1 VIVAHLDLDAFYAA
15 VEELENPEL
24 RTQPLVVGGDPRGR
38 GVVATANY
46 VARRFGIH
54 SAMSCAE
61 ALRRCPQAVF
71 VRPRHSLYRE
81 YSRSVWDTVRGV
93 VPTVEQT
100 GLDEGYLDVGEVADD
115 FLAARVVAEAVRT
128 AVRAGTSLTCSLGVA
143 PCKVVAKVASD
154 ARKPGGLVVVPSGRE
169 AAFLAP
175 LAVRRLPGVGPKAE
189 ERLRS
194 AEIETIGDLAA
205 LTDDDLRRLL
215 PGSVGTMLRDRARGI
230 DPRELELDTERISIS
245 VENTFERDISDRERL
260 HDELRG
266 MAAEVAGALQRS
278 GQVARTVTT
287 KLRYADF
294 SIRSRSTSLAS
305 GIDEPHTIAD
315 LACRLLDRG
324 LRDRPGALTRRR
336 RRLRPRRLPPAL
348 ARSGLRSS
356 YLTTTARARARA
368 TRSGGSCRSESSAG
382 RRRTRSGAD
391 TRTGTGGCGRSRRSR
406 GRARRSARDR
416 RRGR

>member
-1 VIVAHLDLDAFYAA
+1 MIVAHLDLDAFYAA

-71 VRPRHSLYRE
+71 VRPRHTLYRE

-100 GLDEGYLDVGEVADD
+100 GMDEGYLDIGAAIAGGKAADERPEDRATFGGPGGEVATD

-154 ARKPGGLVVVPSGRE
+154 ARKPGGLVVVPSGKE

-189 ERLRS
+189 ERLGG
-194 AEIETIGDLAA
+194 AGIETIGDLAA

-230 DPRELELDTERISIS
+230 DPRKLELDAERISIS
-245 VENTFERDISDRERL
+245 VENTFERDVSDRERL

-294 SIRSRSTSLAS
+294 SIRSRSTSLEA
-305 GIDEPHTIAD
+305 GIDAAETIGK
-315 LACRLLDRG
+315 LACQQLDRG
-324 LRDRPGALTRRR
+324 LRDRPGAL
-336 RRLRPRRLPPAL
+336 RLVGVGV
-348 ARSGLRSS
+348 SGL
-356 YLTTTARARARA
+356 
-368 TRSGGSCRSESSAG
+368 
-382 RRRTRSGAD
+382 AD
-391 TRTGTGGCGRSRRSR
+391 FRQL
-406 GRARRSARDR
+406 ALEAV
-416 RRGR
+416 